1 MARAGF
7 RSAAFSL
14 LITLAACLAAF
25 SAENK
30 SDVNTVQRNTTFRAG
45 VDMVVLRAAVTDPLN
60 RYVTGLE
67 KQHFKVFD
75 NKVEQTISHF
85 SNDNSTLSI
94 GIIFD
99 RSGSMADKIVSA
111 KNSVVRFLEL
121 GTPQDEYF
129 LVTFNDHVTLSQ
141 DLTFK
146 VDDIRNQIA
155 LLQGKGRTAIYD
167 AMYAGLQKI
176 TEAHNDKKALVLITD
191 GEDNSSRYTFSDVKE
206 MAKES
211 DAQIYVVGERGDLGY
226 GRGIISE
233 LVSLT
238 GGRAFFPESLKQIDY
253 YCDLIHTELRNQYVL
268 GFIPSNA
275 THDGRWHKLK
285 VRLEPPEG
293 LPKLS
298 VRAKEGYFA
307 PKR

>member
-1 MARAGF
+1 MAKARF
-7 RSAAFSL
+7 RNAVL
-14 LITLAACLAAF
+14 LPLIILAACIAGF
-25 SAENK
+25 SAGDK
-30 SDVNTVQRNTTFRAG
+30 SDVKTVQRRTTFRAG

-75 NKVEQTISHF
+75 NKVEQAISHF
-85 SNDNSTLSI
+85 SNDDAALSV
-94 GIIFD
+94 GVIFD
-99 RSGSMADKIVSA
+99 RSGSMADKIVNA
-111 KNSVVRFLEL
+111 KNSVVRFLEK
-121 GTPQDEYF
+121 GTMQDEYF
-129 LVTFNDHVTLSQ
+129 LVTFNDQVSLAQ
-141 DLTFK
+141 DFTSK
-146 VDDIRNQIA
+146 ADDIRNQIA

-167 AMYAGLQKI
+167 AIYAGLQKM
-176 TEAHNDKKALVLITD
+176 TQAHNDKKALIIITD

-206 MAKES
+206 LAKES
-211 DAQIYVVGERGDLGY
+211 DAQIYVVGEKGDLGY

-238 GGRAFFPESLKQIDY
+238 GGRAFFPDSLKQIDY
-253 YCDLIHTELRNQYVL
+253 YCDLIHTELRNQYLL
-268 GFIPSNA
+268 GYVPSNA
-275 THDGRWHKLK
+275 TYDGRWHKLK
-285 VRLEPPEG
+285 VQLEPPAG